1 MKNSMII
8 IIAAITICSLVIGT
22 ATGLAQ
28 DIDKLEFPPLSKLK
42 IPKVEKVTLDNGIR
56 LYLIEDRSLP
66 TFEASIRVNC
76 GGYLEPIEKIGL
88 AGICGTVMRTGGTSK
103 WSGDELDE
111 LLEGIGGSV
120 ESSIGNLSGGASISV
135 LSDYTDLGLEVL
147 AEVLRRPVFN
157 EDKIELA
164 KIQARTG
171 ISRRNDE
178 PFPIIVREFRKLI
191 YGADSPYGRHTEYAT
206 LNAISRDDLIEF
218 HKTFYHPQNV
228 QISIWGDFKK
238 KDVVKKIKKY
248 FGDWLKTRMEVPPPP
263 KVDYKFENQVYYV
276 EKKDLPQ
283 SYIFLGHIGGYV
295 LDDDY
300 ADRIVM
306 NSILGESFGS
316 RLMDNVRTK
325 EGLAYATGGRY
336 SAHIEYP
343 GIFYAYAS
351 TKSASTVK
359 AIREMVK
366 QIKSMH
372 TDPPTAIEMRK
383 GKDGFLNSFV
393 FNFDSKSEVVGRLM
407 NYDFHG
413 LPEDLIFK
421 QKEGV
426 EKVTGDDVVAA
437 AMKNLKPDALR
448 IVVLGNAE
456 DFDFPLTE
464 LGMGDIVE
472 VDITIPSG
480 EEKTD
485 LAITPENI
493 DKGKQLIAKAVN
505 AHGGLD
511 NFKKIN
517 SISRKRTFALT
528 TPQGEFS
535 FTVESLEVLPDKS
548 RAIIN
553 MMGREM
559 YDIRNG
565 DSGWK
570 SNQMGELVAKTD
582 EDIQGDI
589 KKMARNNLTIFKT
602 SDNPAYQ
609 AVYDGNGKVD
619 GVQVEYATLLDEAG
633 ETICRIGFN
642 SDDGSLISKSYWGE
656 SPLGEGTIEETFDNF
671 SEIEGVRLPMIV
683 NQSLNG
689 QHILK
694 TEVTEFII
702 NPEIP
707 DNAFD
712 KP

>member
-1 MKNSMII
+1 MKNNMII
-8 IIAAITICSLVIGT
+8 FTVAILMCLLVTGSV
-22 ATGLAQ
+22 TGLAQ
-28 DIDKLEFPPLSKLK
+28 DIDKLQFPPLNKLE
-42 IPKVEKVTLDNGIR
+42 IPKVDKVTLDNGIR
-56 LYLIEDRSLP
+56 LYLIEDKSLP
-66 TFEASIRVNC
+66 TFEARVRVNC
-76 GGYLEPIEKIGL
+76 GGYLEPTDKIGL
-88 AGICGTVMRTGGTSK
+88 AGLCGTVMRTGGTSK

-111 LLEGIGGSV
+111 ILEGIGGSV
-120 ESSIGNLSGGASISV
+120 ETSIGKLSGSASISV

-147 AEVLRRPVFN
+147 ADVLRRPVFN

-164 KIQARTG
+164 KIQARSG

-178 PFPIIVREFRKLI
+178 PFPIIVREFQKLI
-191 YGADSPYGRHTEYAT
+191 YGADSPYGRHTEYST
-206 LNAISRDDLIEF
+206 INAISRDDLIGF
-218 HKTFYHPQNV
+218 HETFYHPQNI
-228 QISIWGDFKK
+228 QIAIWGDFKK
-238 KDVVKKIKKY
+238 KDVVKKIKEY
-248 FGDWLKTRMEVPPPP
+248 FGDWPRTRMEVPPPP
-263 KVDYKFENQVYYV
+263 KVDYDFVNQVYYV

-283 SYIFLGHIGGYV
+283 SYILMGHIGGYV

-306 NSILGESFGS
+306 NSILGVGFGS

-325 EGLAYATGGRY
+325 EGLAYATGGLY

-343 GIFYAYAS
+343 GMFYAYAS
-351 TKSASTVK
+351 TKSQSTVK

-372 TDPPTAIEMRK
+372 TDPPTATEMQK

-413 LPEDLIFK
+413 LPEDLIFIH
-421 QKEGV
+421 KEGV
-426 EKVTGDDVVAA
+426 EKVEGDDVVAA
-437 AMKNLKPDALR
+437 ALKNLKPETLR
-448 IVVLGNAE
+448 ILVLGNAD
-456 DFDFPLTE
+456 DFDFPLSE

-480 EEKTD
+480 EEKTE

-493 DKGKQLIAKAVN
+493 EKGKQLIANAVK

-511 NFKKIN
+511 NFKKIK
-517 SISRKRTFALT
+517 SVSYSGTFTLT
-528 TPQGEFS
+528 TPQGDFS
-535 FTVESLEVLPDKS
+535 FSVNELEVLPDKN
-548 RAIIN
+548 RTIVN

-570 SNQMGELVAKTD
+570 SNQMGELVPKTD
-582 EDIQGDI
+582 EDIRDDI
-589 KKMARNNLTIFKT
+589 KKKSRDIVVIFQT

-609 AVYDGNGKVD
+609 AVYDGSGTVD
-619 GVQVEYATLLDEAG
+619 NMPVEYVVLLDSNG
-633 ETICRIGFN
+633 DNICRLGFN
-642 SDDGSLISKSYWGE
+642 GDDGSTISMSYWGE
-656 SPLGEGTIEETFDNF
+656 LPLGEGSIESTLGNL
-671 SEIEGVRLPMIV
+671 SEIDGVRLPMTI

-689 QHILK
+689 QDIMK
-694 TEVTEFII
+694 IEMTDYKI

-707 DNAFD
+707 EGAFD